1 MSRTLYSSD
10 SERSSSDDEV
20 LSDDDFIVDD
30 DNNDYEEYQK
40 HRDDMLRSVKNY
52 DADGRKE
59 AQMKEKFS
67 NDGSGFLPHEN
78 TSSST
83 TTTGFGNDGSSS
95 SFPRQNMNVL
105 SQRVKKKRKKNT
117 TSSSSKSRN
126 NKQIDYKKIYENLKK
141 LYEGYKKLYEECDKE
156 KNIIVEELMLLR
168 QWFRDADAGNA
179 SPSPPGWMEDWG
191 PEDWELQELQGGRK
205 THKKKRCTKKKS
217 RKHKRRTKKKS
228 RKHKRRK

>member
-117 TSSSSKSRN
+117 TSSSSNSRN
-126 NKQIDYKKIYENLKK
+126 TKQID
-141 LYEGYKKLYEECDKE
+141 YKKLYEECDKE
-156 KNIIVEELMLLR
+156 KNIIFEELMLLR
-168 QWFRDADAGNA
+168 QWFRDADEGNA
-179 SPSPPGWMEDWG
+179 GPPPGWMEDWG